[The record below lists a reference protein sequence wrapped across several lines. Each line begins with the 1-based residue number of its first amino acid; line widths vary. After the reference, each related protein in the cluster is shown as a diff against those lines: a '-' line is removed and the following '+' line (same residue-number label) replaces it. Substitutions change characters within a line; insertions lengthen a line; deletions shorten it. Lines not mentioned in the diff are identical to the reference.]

1 MEENKNINPEMDEVT
16 EDAVLEQETQIEDI
30 SEPEED
36 IADMIKNK
44 KAKKMCA
51 LKPKKAKKAKL
62 LKNQALFKRGSY
74 SVAITAALI
83 VGVIIFNI
91 LVGALSD
98 RFVLEFDMSTEKTN
112 SISEENIEYIKAVK
126 DKVEIIFC
134 ADAESYVGGYMS
146 YYAQQYNVNEDA
158 TNYYQQTINLVD
170 RYADYN
176 KNINVTYMDTQS
188 AEFAEIAQKYSGL
201 KIGYG
206 DIIVSTEKNGVERHK
221 KIGFEDIYY
230 LKQDDT
236 YASYG
241 ITTATVAGNNIET
254 ALTSAIAYVTSS
266 DTKKIAFL
274 TGHSAQ
280 DYSANYQTLLKDNNY
295 EVEVIGDSM
304 ITAISDDFDAI
315 VIVAPTTDFI
325 GTELDAISKF
335 LDNNGKFDKGLIFF
349 GNNKAPYLPNFYDL
363 LSQWGINVDE
373 GVLFET
379 NESNHMADDPLTLGT
394 YPTATDDVT
403 DGVSICI
410 TSGNLPIT
418 AGFETQG
425 STKVTTLV
433 ATPESVVAAP
443 VGTAAGWTGA
453 GNYEKQ
459 AYAGVI
465 QAVKEDFDDDN
476 NRMLTHVMAFS
487 STDFI
492 ASEYAEYSSVGNKN
506 VALGA
511 ADRAAGAE
519 DSGISFVSKTIT
531 TESFADKVTAF
542 STNVIR
548 IIFMALLPLGCII
561 LGIVIFIRRRNA

>member
-1 MEENKNINPEMDEVT
+1 MEENKNINPELEEVAEQAEAQEAQTDAIT
-16 EDAVLEQETQIEDI
+16 EPVADNADNVED
-30 SEPEED
+30 
-36 IADMIKNK
+36 K
-44 KAKKMCA
+44 KAKKEKSPKA
-51 LKPKKAKKAKL
+51 KKPKKAKL

-83 VGVIIFNI
+83 AGVIIFNI

-126 DKVEIIFC
+126 DKVDIIFC

-146 YYAQQYNVNEDA
+146 YYAQQYNVNQDA
-158 TNYYQQTINLVD
+158 ADYYNQTINLVD

-176 KNINVTYMDTQS
+176 KNITVTYMDTQS
-188 AEFAEIAQKYSGL
+188 AEFAKIAQKYSGTT
-201 KIGYG
+201 IGYG

-221 KIGFEDIYY
+221 IIGFKDIYY
-230 LKQDDT
+230 LQEDNS

-254 ALTSAIAYVTSS
+254 ALTSAIAYVTSA
-266 DTKKIAFL
+266 DTKKVAIL

-280 DYSANYQTLLKDNNY
+280 DYTAEYQTLLKNNNY
-295 EVEVIGDSM
+295 DVEIIADTM
-304 ITAISDDFDAI
+304 ITSISDEFDAI
-315 VIVAPTTDFI
+315 VIAAPTTDFI

-335 LDNNGKFDKGLIFF
+335 LDNGGKLDKGLIFF
-349 GNNKAPYLPNFYDL
+349 ANNKAPYLPNFYDL
-363 LSQWGINVDE
+363 LAQWGINVDE

-379 NESNHMADDPLTLGT
+379 NESNHVADDPLTLGT
-394 YPTATDDVT
+394 YPTAADDVT
-403 DGVSICI
+403 DGASICI
-410 TSGNLPIT
+410 TGGNLPIT

-425 STKVTTLV
+425 SMKVTTLV
-433 ATPESVVAAP
+433 ATPESTVAAP

-459 AYAGVI
+459 SYAGVI
-465 QAVKEDFDDDN
+465 QSVKEDYDDDN
-476 NRMLTHVMAFS
+476 NQILSYVMAFS

-492 ASEYAEYSSVGNKN
+492 YSEYAEYASVGNKN

-511 ADRAAGAE
+511 TERAAGAE
-519 DSGISFVSKTIT
+519 DAGISFVSKTIT
-531 TESFADKVTAF
+531 TESFADKVTAT

-548 IIFMALLPLGCII
+548 IIFMVLLPLTCIV